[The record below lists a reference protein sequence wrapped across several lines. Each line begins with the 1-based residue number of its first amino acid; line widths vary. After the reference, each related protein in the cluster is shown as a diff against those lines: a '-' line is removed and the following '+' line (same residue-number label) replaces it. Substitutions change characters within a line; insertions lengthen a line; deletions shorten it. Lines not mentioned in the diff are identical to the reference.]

1 MKEILK
7 NIAAIIIGLFIGGSV
22 NMGIIMNSHLVIA
35 LPEGTKPGNMDSLV
49 ANIHLFEP
57 INFLMPFLAHALG
70 TFVGAF
76 LAAKIATTHQ
86 LKFALVIGV
95 IFFYGG
101 IQMSIQLPAPLWFDI
116 ADIGF
121 AYIPMAYLGYRLAK

>member
-1 MKEILK
+1 MKNILK
-7 NIAAIIIGLFIGGSV
+7 NIAAIIVGAIIGASV
-22 NMGIIMNSHLVIA
+22 NMGIIINSDSLIS
-35 LPEGTKPGNMDSLV
+35 LPEGVVPGNMDSLV

-70 TFVGAF
+70 TLVGAF
-76 LAAKIATTHQ
+76 FAAKIAATYKLQ
-86 LKFALVIGV
+86 FGLSIGV
-95 IFFYGG
+95 LFLLGG
-101 IQMSIQLPAPLWFDI
+101 IQMANQLNAPLWFDI